1 MRILIDTHILIWHLE
16 DDEKLSSYHGLLIE
30 DPANT
35 VSISVASFWE
45 IAIKVSRGKLSL
57 SRPMNEIV
65 SHIQQSTITVMAIE
79 PEHTIQVA
87 QLPFIHNDPFDRM
100 IVAQALAEDLSLI
113 STDSDFTKYGVTL
126 L

>member
-100 IVAQALAEDLSLI
+100 IIAQALAEDLSLI